1 LLRSRRKWLKGGG
14 GDGVAREP
22 PPAGIGAPSANTSI
36 TLNEGTDMLRLEPL
50 RRAPGRAPFPAGMAV
65 DLALPAR
72 AGLVLGWVLTLFSVA
87 PLPAEVALPA
97 GNSLAGVRF
106 AADQLCQATSAR
118 VTTQLSGERLP
129 VGLAATGSARGGV
142 PKQRANMNDS
152 SQTVGQ
158 VA

>member
-1 LLRSRRKWLKGGG
+1 MKGRG

-129 VGLAATGSARGGV
+129 VGLAATGSARVGV